1 MNWDTLLAMLGT
13 GGLTALVNW
22 LINFKATRRKS
33 QLDKDDLS
41 RIMANRDN
49 ETILRL
55 YDENRNILE
64 KLASLESILFKL
76 ETCRYYSACPV
87 RNRLREYQT
96 GRNYRRHPQPV
107 VERKG
112 IRYPRDHPDVD
123 SPGIDSDR

>member
-55 YDENRNILE
+55 YDEKRQCI
-64 KLASLESILFKL
+64 KL
-76 ETCRYYSACPV
+76 
-87 RNRLREYQT
+87 
-96 GRNYRRHPQPV
+96 G
-107 VERKG
+107 
-112 IRYPRDHPDVD
+112 DV
-123 SPGIDSDR
+123 